1 MTIPPV
7 VVLPTLRL
15 GSAFVEFLL
24 SLKSGDRIHISRSIR
39 VGRREWVTRT
49 PGTFR
54 EIAYLDTGITTER
67 VREDDLVVPVL
78 RFTKSNGEHSSV
90 GIDEHL
96 TVERI

>member
-1 MTIPPV
+1 MIVPSS
-7 VVLPTLRL
+7 VVLPTRRL
-15 GSAFVEFLL
+15 DSAFVEFLR
-24 SLKSGDRIHISRSIR
+24 SLKSGEEIRIIRSIR

-49 PGTFR
+49 LGTFR
-54 EIAYLDTGITTER
+54 EIAYLNTGITTER

>member
-1 MTIPPV
+1 MTVPSI
-7 VVLPTLRL
+7 VVLPTRRL
-15 GSAFVEFLL
+15 DSAFMEFLRSL
-24 SLKSGDRIHISRSIR
+24 SPGDRIHIIRNIR

>member
-1 MTIPPV
+1 MTIPPI
-7 VVLPTLRL
+7 VVLPTRRL
-15 GSAFVEFLL
+15 DSAFLKFLR
-24 SLKSGDRIHISRSIR
+24 SLKPGDRIRIDRNMK
-39 VGRREWVTRT
+39 VGRREWVART
-49 PGTFR
+49 HGTFR

-78 RFTKSNGEHSSV
+78 RFTKLNGEHTSV